1 MCADQ
6 AGGEFAK
13 AGIDAAVEVVK
24 IVYDDALKPLAVETG
39 KALGTLGKTV
49 NMALAPLSGLVWG
62 WEKIIVYLSET
73 AERVLEKRGVPKERI
88 QAPDLDVAVPAIE
101 AMRYSKLRE
110 NYVNLVAT
118 AMDTA
123 TSGQA
128 HPAYVEVLKQLT
140 PDEALILEYLPRVGL
155 HEPLVDLAYYSPD
168 GGQFTRYRHVGTL
181 GQDAGCSHLE
191 QVPEYLDNLCR
202 LGLLEIPES
211 AHLFD
216 NWRYDKIRELE
227 LVEIAAAEIPQ
238 GSQPAIVKKMV
249 GITSFGE
256 AFRSACVTVPL
267 KNVA

>member
-128 HPAYVEVLKQLT
+128 EPAV
-140 PDEALILEYLPRVGL
+140 
-155 HEPLVDLAYYSPD
+155 
-168 GGQFTRYRHVGTL
+168 
-181 GQDAGCSHLE
+181 C
-191 QVPEYLDNLCR
+191 
-202 LGLLEIPES
+202 
-211 AHLFD
+211 
-216 NWRYDKIRELE
+216 
-227 LVEIAAAEIPQ
+227 
-238 GSQPAIVKKMV
+238 
-249 GITSFGE
+249 
-256 AFRSACVTVPL
+256 
-267 KNVA
+267 